1 MYTDSLYRISLK
13 CFITSPEGNVLVVR
27 ETGRGS
33 WDLPGGGID
42 HGEDIRSAI
51 ARELN
56 EEIAYQGNFT
66 YEVMRIDDPFK
77 LRTRDV
83 WQMKIVYKVTLLDSN
98 NIGIGKDADEVAF
111 IDPMSLKNSI
121 HLPEKAIYEYTKDA

>member
-1 MYTDSLYRISLK
+1 MYVDSLYRISLK
-13 CFITSPEGNVLVVR
+13 CFIINPEGKVLVVR

-51 ARELN
+51 AREL
-56 EEIAYQGNFT
+56 EEELDYTGDFT
-66 YEVMRIDDPFK
+66 YDVMQIDDPFK

-83 WQMKIVYKVTLLDSN
+83 WQMKVVYKVILESN
-98 NIGIGKDADEVAF
+98 EIGVGKDAEEVAF
-111 IDPMSLKNSI
+111 IDPETLNGSE
-121 HLPEKAIYEYTKDA
+121 HLPEKAIYGYVKSA